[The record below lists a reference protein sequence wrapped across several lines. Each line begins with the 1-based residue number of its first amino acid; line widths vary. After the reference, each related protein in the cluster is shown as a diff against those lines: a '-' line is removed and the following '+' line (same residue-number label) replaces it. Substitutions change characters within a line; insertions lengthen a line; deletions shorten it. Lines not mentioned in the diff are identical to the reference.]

1 MKYVVDLMYALRDNP
16 TSLSFLFSAITNNV
30 ILPSL
35 HNLPAI
41 LKLLRRLSELIEEH
55 GDFPK
60 EKYRHLRRVL
70 HNVISTFYFAKFTN
84 STYMAALKL
93 LSPMNLD
100 QPNLFKYYQK
110 RGEKVGEFLLE
121 FDARK

>member
-41 LKLLRRLSELIEEH
+41 LKLLRRLSELI
-55 GDFPK
+55 
-60 EKYRHLRRVL
+60 
-70 HNVISTFYFAKFTN
+70 
-84 STYMAALKL
+84 
-93 LSPMNLD
+93 
-100 QPNLFKYYQK
+100 
-110 RGEKVGEFLLE
+110 
-121 FDARK
+121 